1 MRNLVFLICVAII
14 PSLLFCGCTSNSNST
29 SELQVTGRPFGAAP
43 YSVICI
49 DGVEYIRTYY
59 KLAPHFLADEEGRP
73 YLVKCENE

>member
-14 PSLLFCGCTSNSNST
+14 PSLLFCGCTSNSKST
-29 SELQVTGRPFGAAP
+29 PKLQVTDDFVGTS

-49 DGVEYIRTYY
+49 DGVEYIRAYY

-73 YLVKCENE
+73 YLVKCENK

>member
-29 SELQVTGRPFGAAP
+29 SELQVTDNLGKS

-49 DGVEYIRTYY
+49 DGVEYIRAYY

-73 YLVKCENE
+73 YLVKCENK